1 MSSTGAGYDDSCATY
16 SPDGRVFQMEYAQ
29 KAIGQSGTCVG
40 VRCKD
45 GIVLAV
51 EKILSS
57 KMLVATSNR
66 KIFHVDDHIG
76 VAVSG
81 WSADTRQLVN
91 RAMEESRAYR
101 RNFGHSMAP
110 STLNEHMGGFL
121 HAYTCYYHLRPFGA
135 SMIIAGFDERKKE
148 PQLCMAEHNGNA
160 YRYYGCALG
169 KGARSAKTEI
179 EKHKF
184 REKTCREALPLLAKT
199 LLITHEEVQEKP
211 YKLEMSWV
219 CEESEWKHARIN
231 EELIGEA
238 ETWAKKS
245 IEEDDESDDDTS
257 DEDSDGDKGMGADD
271 DE

>member
-16 SPDGRVFQMEYAQ
+16 SPDGRVFQVEYAQ
-29 KAIGQSGTCVG
+29 KAIEQSGTCVG

-51 EKILSS
+51 EKLLTS

-66 KIFHVDDHIG
+66 KIYHVDDHIG

-81 WSADTRQLVN
+81 WAADARQLVN
-91 RAMEESRAYR
+91 RAQEETRAYR
-101 RNFGHSMAP
+101 RNFGHAMSPAV
-110 STLNEHMGGFL
+110 LNEHMGGFL

-135 SMIIAGFDERKKE
+135 SMIIAGYDQRTKS
-148 PQLCMAEHNGNA
+148 PQLCMAEHDGSS

-169 KGARSAKTEI
+169 KGARAAKTEI

-184 REKTCREALPLLAKT
+184 QEKTCAEALPLLAKT

-211 YKLEMSWV
+211 YKLEMSWLT
-219 CEESEWKHARIN
+219 EETGWTHKRVSED
-231 EELIGEA
+231 LITAAQE
-238 ETWAKKS
+238 WAKKS
-245 IEEDDESDDDTS
+245 LEEDDDSSSDDDSS
-257 DEDSDGDKGMGADD
+257 DDDGDKNMKA
-271 DE
+271 